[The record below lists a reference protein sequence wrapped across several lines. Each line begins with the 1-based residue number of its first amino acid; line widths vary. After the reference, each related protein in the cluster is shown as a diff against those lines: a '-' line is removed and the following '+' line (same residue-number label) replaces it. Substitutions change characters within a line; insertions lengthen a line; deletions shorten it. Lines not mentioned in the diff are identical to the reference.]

1 MAARHEARVVRQ
13 ASFPASSTDDP
24 YITFVSFLDLNISTP
39 RMVREVK
46 SQYRAHR
53 DVGLAA
59 AAAKSKSSKLPRS
72 NRHDPGSSRAPVSAP
87 EPSSSSKDNDAPSAK
102 EAQLDAIHASL
113 TALGA
118 PPVSRDDLARLYQ
131 GPFGEALGFFVEH
144 VVGREEARRAR
155 RGIAAHVSR

>member
-13 ASFPASSTDDP
+13 ASFPASFTDDL
-24 YITFVSFLDLNISTP
+24 YFIFIFLFHLNILTP
-39 RMVREVK
+39 RGMVREVK

-72 NRHDPGSSRAPVSAP
+72 HRHDPAPVSAP
-87 EPSSSSKDNDAPSAK
+87 EAGSSSKDNSALSAK

-113 TALGA
+113 TAVGA